1 MYLWLV
7 LSTFLAILAGY
18 VIPFRSDADKY
29 TDEPVATANAMR
41 MVINH
46 KLALKHLNLLKW
58 PYACLGELYPDGS
71 CDIEDRVSF
80 KVGEVT
86 PEEIND
92 THPLFNYDE
101 NYTTYVFCY
110 NSDGTVSG
118 QWCFDLTSGARRRY
132 VVTYGDLHDK
142 WLSFQSNDE
151 CSPDGNVL
159 NGIKGHFSGDILIGY
174 VKPNGDDTASLVNS
188 IGQVIYDFDTN
199 MYATMDE
206 NCNLRCNGSCIAFV
220 SEL

>member
-1 MYLWLV
+1 MGIAQNLE
-7 LSTFLAILAGY
+7 TIKKN
-18 VIPFRSDADKY
+18 IK
-29 TDEPVATANAMR
+29 TACENKGRNPGDVRIIAVTKTR
-41 MVINH
+41 
-46 KLALKHLNLLKW
+46 
-58 PYACLGELYPDGS
+58 
-71 CDIEDRVSF
+71 
-80 KVGEVT
+80 T